1 MKHPFAKIL
10 YQALKKSTEYEN
22 LVLKEAEKLI
32 KKGYPEAEIKEVL
45 LSVRKGLLEEK
56 DIEIM
61 EEALE
66 EFEED

>member
-1 MKHPFAKIL
+1 MKHPFVKII

-22 LVLKEAEKLI
+22 LVLEEAEKLRA
-32 KKGYPEAEIKEVL
+32 KGYPELEIREVL

-66 EFEED
+66 EFSVE